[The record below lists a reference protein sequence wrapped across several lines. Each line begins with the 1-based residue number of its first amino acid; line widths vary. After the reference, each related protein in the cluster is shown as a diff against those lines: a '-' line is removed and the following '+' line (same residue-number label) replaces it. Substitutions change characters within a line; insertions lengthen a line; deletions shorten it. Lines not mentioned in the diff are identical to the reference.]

1 MSMPITKVPTAYQLS
16 RAKNVAL
23 GTWYT
28 CVDYEGNDLPVA
40 VAPFKKERGSAFY
53 ICVNHLG
60 GHVWVK
66 AEEFRPLTDA
76 NKKRITNR
84 AKAELLRQVEAS

>member
-1 MSMPITKVPTAYQLS
+1 MSMPITKTPTAYQLS
-16 RAKNVAL
+16 RAKKVVL

-40 VAPFKKERGSAFY
+40 VAPFNKERGSAFY
-53 ICVNHLG
+53 VCVNHLG

-66 AEEFRPLTDA
+66 AEEFRPLTSV
-76 NKKRITNR
+76 NKKRITSR
-84 AKAELLRQVEAS
+84 AKAELLRQVGA